1 MVIVHLQPNRARKM
15 GEKKASRKVSGV
27 QILSLMSCV
36 SLGRSLTVCTGF
48 LTALVLAHED
58 VTSKFCLLGKENLF
72 GDFLGPWRVKISNKF
87 CSKEKRKAKDELDF
101 LQPSISKMYLT
112 TGPFL

>member
-15 GEKKASRKVSGV
+15 GEKKASRKVSGA

-48 LTALVLAHED
+48 LTERLCLPTKMSLQSFVFLERRISLEIFWAPGMLKSR
-58 VTSKFCLLGKENLF
+58 TSSA
-72 GDFLGPWRVKISNKF
+72 VKRRERQRMSWTLSNPAFPK
-87 CSKEKRKAKDELDF
+87 C
-101 LQPSISKMYLT
+101 I
-112 TGPFL
+112 